1 MLSSTKL
8 TRMTLISIRLV
19 FLSSLFMCLFMLSCD
34 SVENETNKAQIK
46 QVNIDEEKEKLLK
59 KFYSQD
65 DASLSQLKDYLFH
78 DVELLKQVLP
88 HEGKYS
94 LWSRDSLV
102 LPRADTLLKL
112 LGSANHYGLQ
122 PHWYHHQ
129 DLLMQRHLLDDSL
142 HRSDPSAWTK
152 FEVMMSNAFV
162 GFAQDIRYGRL
173 KADSIDQ
180 RDTKTIQ
187 PAMLTALVDSLAS
200 GKNLSEL
207 ISSLEPRHE
216 GYHAIKKMLAT
227 FLPSM
232 KNNRFTVVVFPWRD
246 SLTFLQQIHRRLSE
260 EGFTGETAW
269 EDSIKMAT
277 AVKKAQEKYGL
288 KKDGKPGKLLVAAL
302 NDWDLANYARMAIN
316 LDRYRIMPDSMP
328 ESYVMVNI
336 PSYTLEAR
344 YKDTLVFAS
353 KVIVGKA
360 KTRSPL
366 LNARFSNIVVYPQWN
381 VPESIVYNEIIPKM
395 QKNLFYL
402 QEQNMVVLDKRD
414 SIVDPATI
422 HWATANKNNFRYRI
436 RQGEGLDNSLGIIK
450 FNFSNPYAVYLHDT
464 NARSLFKL
472 DERSLSHG
480 CIRVEKWQQMA
491 DFLSHPMV
499 ALHTDTTI
507 HRLLKQEKKATRLL
521 KDKVYL
527 FVRYFTLFQAGET
540 THFYP
545 DIYGEDNLL
554 IDNYLY

>member
-1 MLSSTKL
+1 
-8 TRMTLISIRLV
+8 MTLISIRLV
-19 FLSSLFMCLFMLSCD
+19 FLSSLFTCLFMLSCD
-34 SVENETNKAQIK
+34 SVENETNQEERK
-46 QVNIDEEKEKLLK
+46 QVNIEEEKEKLLK
-59 KFYSQD
+59 KFYEQD
-65 DASLSQLKDYLFH
+65 DASLSQLKEYLFQ

-88 HEGKYS
+88 HQGKYS
-94 LWSRDSLV
+94 LWSRDSIV
-102 LPRADTLLKL
+102 SSRADSLLKL
-112 LGSANHYGLQ
+112 LGSANLYGLQ

-129 DLLMQRHLLDDSL
+129 DLLRQRYLLEDSL
-142 HRSDPSAWTK
+142 HRSDLSAWTK

-162 GFAQDIRYGRL
+162 GFVQDIRYGRL

-180 RDTKTIQ
+180 REIKTIQ
-187 PAMLTALVDSLAS
+187 PPMLSALVDSLAR
-200 GKNLSEL
+200 GKNLSDL
-207 ISSLEPRHE
+207 IASLEPRHQ
-216 GYHAIKKMLAT
+216 GYHAIKKMLST

-232 KNNRFTVVVFPWRD
+232 NNKRFTVVVYPWRD

-269 EDSIKMAT
+269 EDSINMAKV
-277 AVKKAQEKYGL
+277 VKKAQEQYGL
-288 KKDGKPGKLLVAAL
+288 KKDGKSGKLLVAAL
-302 NDWDLANYARMAIN
+302 NNWDLANYARMAIN

-328 ESYVMVNI
+328 EAYVLVNI

-344 YKDTLVFAS
+344 YKDTLVFTS

-381 VPESIVYNEIIPKM
+381 VPESIIYNEIIPKM
-395 QKNLFYL
+395 QKNPSYL
-402 QEQNMVVLDKRD
+402 QQQNMVVLDRKD
-414 SIVDPATI
+414 SIVDPTTI
-422 HWATANKNNFRYRI
+422 HWENASKKNFRFRI

-450 FNFSNPYAVYLHDT
+450 FNFTNPFDVYLHDT

-472 DERSLSHG
+472 DDRSLSHG
-480 CIRVEKWQQMA
+480 CIRVEQWQQMA

-499 ALHTDTTI
+499 DLHSDTTV
-507 HRLLKQEKKATRLL
+507 HRLLKQEKKASRML
-521 KDKVYL
+521 KDKIHL
-527 FVRYFTLFQAGET
+527 FVRYFTLFKVGET